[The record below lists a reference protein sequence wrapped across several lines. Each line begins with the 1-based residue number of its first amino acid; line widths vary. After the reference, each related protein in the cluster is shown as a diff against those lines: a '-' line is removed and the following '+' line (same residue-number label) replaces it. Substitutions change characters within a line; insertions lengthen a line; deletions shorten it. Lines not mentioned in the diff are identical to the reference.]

1 MNKTGRRLVKLTDI
15 IIVFAIALVSVFLI
29 FFNGRKTDKPTA
41 VITVDGKEV
50 NRIDLASAE
59 DEVFTLNTKPVVT
72 LEIKDNKIRF
82 INSLCPDNTCE
93 KCGFLEST
101 GDTAACVPAS
111 VVITIQGEN
120 SSDNLDAVAG

>member
-1 MNKTGRRLVKLTDI
+1 MNKTGRRLVKLTDL

-59 DEVFTLNTKPVVT
+59 DEVFTLLQGK
-72 LEIKDNKIRF
+72 RQ
-82 INSLCPDNTCE
+82 SCPY
-93 KCGFLEST
+93 FRQ
-101 GDTAACVPAS
+101 GDEY
-111 VVITIQGEN
+111 TIVRKQN
-120 SSDNLDAVAG
+120 